1 MEATKAIFGRRLLEG
16 LASREQMLGFGL
28 ALGHLNCQFLQCCF
42 RADAI
47 RSEMVALVS
56 LALSKP
62 IKVDLQD
69 FKWGVGHW
77 LLDLLRPRS
86 EMVHLSFYGLYHF
99 FQTKGW
105 SRQTLSDPTFTRR
118 HMVYDGS
125 AVNTANPC
133 SL

>member
-28 ALGHLNCQFLQCCF
+28 ALGHLNCKFLQCCF

-62 IKVDLQD
+62 IDLQD
-69 FKWGVGHW
+69 LKWGVGHW
-77 LLDLLRPRS
+77 LLDLLRRFEILRKRS
-86 EMVHLSFYGLYHF
+86 EMAHLSF
-99 FQTKGW
+99 
-105 SRQTLSDPTFTRR
+105 
-118 HMVYDGS
+118 
-125 AVNTANPC
+125 
-133 SL
+133 